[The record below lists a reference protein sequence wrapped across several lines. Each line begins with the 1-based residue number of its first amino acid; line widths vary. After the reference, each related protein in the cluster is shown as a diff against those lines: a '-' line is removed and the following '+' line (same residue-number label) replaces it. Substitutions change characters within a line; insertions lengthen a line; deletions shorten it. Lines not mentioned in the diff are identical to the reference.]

1 MIEAVGHEHMQA
13 YFQTL
18 GAMLR
23 PGGKCVIQVGR
34 EAAPACFC
42 VVAAITATCPCHVLI
57 ALLRYWAKAADAV
70 TSCFHSISAA
80 CRITNHAR
88 ACVCTVQVI
97 AQPDE
102 RYEAYCKTSDF
113 IREHIFPGEQLQGK
127 GGSWHKYKFT
137 QGKLAASRAERR
149 QTTPASCYR
158 HVPFMFA
165 LQRGR
170 PNPAAPLLPQTLYF
184 PALPQAATCP
194 AWA

>member
-1 MIEAVGHEHMQA
+1 MHTDGLSGWLHGCTAQCPGLSDSLGRQGAHQPTVAPHLSTNVASSPSPTPVSFFQVVSCEMIEAVGHEHMQA

-34 EAAPACFC
+34 EPAPECFC

-70 TSCFHSISAA
+70 ASCFHSISAA

-127 GGSWHKYKFT
+127 GG
-137 QGKLAASRAERR
+137 
-149 QTTPASCYR
+149 
-158 HVPFMFA
+158 
-165 LQRGR
+165 
-170 PNPAAPLLPQTLYF
+170 
-184 PALPQAATCP
+184 
-194 AWA
+194 